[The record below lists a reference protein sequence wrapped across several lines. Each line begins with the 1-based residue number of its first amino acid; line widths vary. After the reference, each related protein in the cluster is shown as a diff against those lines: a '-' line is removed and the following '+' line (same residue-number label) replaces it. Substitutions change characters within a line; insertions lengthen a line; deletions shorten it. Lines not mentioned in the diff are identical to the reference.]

1 MHHHLSCFAAFP
13 VVALLAAAADR
24 PALSGPPAADAGVRP
39 VLVELFTSQGCSS
52 CPPADRLLGR
62 LGAEDGGHVIALAF
76 HVDYWNHGGWSD
88 PFSSRRWSQRQERY
102 ARRFHLDAP
111 YTPQA
116 VIEGAVEM
124 VGSRETDLRSAIA
137 ARAARPAA
145 VLAVRVFPAASG
157 VRVDVDVERAGA
169 VLEKKLD
176 LMVAVFETGLVTPV
190 KGGENGGRT
199 LRNDDV
205 VRDLSRAARLAAG
218 GPARTEQTV
227 EIRPEKEW
235 NRDALG
241 VAVFL
246 QDPNSLE
253 IFGAAQTL
261 LPSIAVR

>member
-1 MHHHLSCFAAFP
+1 MSRLSRFRAFP
-13 VVALLAAAADR
+13 IVALLAAAAAR
-24 PALSGPPAADAGVRP
+24 PAASGPLEADSGARP

-62 LGAEDGGHVIALAF
+62 LGTEDGGRVIALAF
-76 HVDYWNHGGWSD
+76 HVDYWNHGGWFD

-116 VIEGAVEM
+116 VIEGAVQM
-124 VGSRETDLRSAIA
+124 VGSRETDLRSAVA

-145 VLAVRVFPAASG
+145 VLAVRVFPVASG

-205 VRDLSRAARLAAG
+205 VRDLSKAGRLAAG
-218 GPARTEQTV
+218 GPARAAQSV
-227 EIRPEKEW
+227 EIPLGKEW

-241 VAVFL
+241 VAAFL
-246 QDPNSLE
+246 QDPSSLE
-253 IFGAAQTL
+253 IFGAARTL
-261 LPSIAVR
+261 VPPVAVR